1 MGTEETQK
9 ISKTFNLNL
18 TEMGSH
24 RNDLGQKNNS
34 SDLHFKIIT
43 MAAVLEKRFETNNYQ
58 VLIPEV

>member
-24 RNDLGQKNNS
+24 QNDLGQKNNS

-43 MAAVLEKRFETNNYQ
+43 MAAVLEKRFENK
-58 VLIPEV
+58 